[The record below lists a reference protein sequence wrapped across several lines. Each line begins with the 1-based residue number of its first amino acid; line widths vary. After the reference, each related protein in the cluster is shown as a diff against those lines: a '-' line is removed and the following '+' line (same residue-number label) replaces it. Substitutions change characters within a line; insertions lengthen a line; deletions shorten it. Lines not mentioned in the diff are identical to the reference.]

1 VDLTNVPND
10 QFKTASG
17 SNGNYLKLDYQLL
30 VRIEGAQMA
39 FSFKCAGKEYA
50 SVEADFGK

>member
-10 QFKTASG
+10 QFKTASS